1 MIITLMETCVVWF
14 LNTLGGVSMI
24 DLTFNGGSAA
34 RRKLAEAEVLAL
46 SDNVWNIFRRGESA
60 EFG

>member
-1 MIITLMETCVVWF
+1 
-14 LNTLGGVSMI
+14 MI